1 MKWNGRLP
9 ESELELMLAV
19 WEAGEEGATAP
30 GILARLERPLTASA
44 LHSYLKRLEEKGFL
58 SCGKEGKTNRY
69 RARVSRAEYEQ
80 QESRTVLDRLYAGSL
95 RRFAAALHDGGSLT
109 EEEVRELEEYLRTL
123 RRMRITFSIIRQSVI
138 NYVRQVIHIQSSRS
152 HIRCNQ

>member
-19 WEAGEEGATAP
+19 WEAGEEGTTAP

-69 RARVSRAEYEQ
+69 RARVSRR
-80 QESRTVLDRLYAGSL
+80 S
-95 RRFAAALHDGGSLT
+95 
-109 EEEVRELEEYLRTL
+109 
-123 RRMRITFSIIRQSVI
+123 M
-138 NYVRQVIHIQSSRS
+138 SSRRAG
-152 HIRCNQ
+152 RCWTDCMRAPSGGLPPPSTTAGA

>member
-19 WEAGEEGATAP
+19 WEAGEEGTTAS

-58 SCGKEGKTNRY
+58 SCGKNGKVNTYTALISQADDQRSEGRSILRK
-69 RARVSRAEYEQ
+69 
-80 QESRTVLDRLYAGSL
+80 LYGGSL
-95 RRFAAALHDGGSLT
+95 TRFAAALYDEGPVDQQEIAQLQAL
-109 EEEVRELEEYLRTL
+109 LEELRGEA
-123 RRMRITFSIIRQSVI
+123 R
-138 NYVRQVIHIQSSRS
+138 
-152 HIRCNQ
+152 